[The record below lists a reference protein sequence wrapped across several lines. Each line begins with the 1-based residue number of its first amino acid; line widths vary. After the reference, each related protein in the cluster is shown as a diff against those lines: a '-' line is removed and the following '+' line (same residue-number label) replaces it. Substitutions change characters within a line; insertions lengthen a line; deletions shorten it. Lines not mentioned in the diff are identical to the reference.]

1 MDESSAFNEVVNGIK
16 DVAGIVG
23 EIDTLI
29 KEGGDIEGQIQQL
42 SELTRKILANG
53 LTMVQ
58 LESSLRDKARVLE
71 EKLREKEN
79 WEEEKERYEL
89 RNTGAHYAF
98 AYVLKESS
106 QTPDTVCWLC
116 TTCFEKRK
124 KRILQPE
131 ITRMGRVLR
140 CSECKLRTSC

>member
-1 MDESSAFNEVVNGIK
+1 MDESNVFEMVVDGVKN
-16 DVAGIVG
+16 VSTLAGKIVDLAKG
-23 EIDTLI
+23 NSEIEDKAHTLA
-29 KEGGDIEGQIQQL
+29 D
-42 SELTRKILANG
+42 LTRTILGNSIA
-53 LTMVQ
+53 MIQ
-58 LESSLRDKARVLE
+58 LESHLREKARTLE
-71 EKLREKEN
+71 EKLREMEN

-106 QTPDTVCWLC
+106 QTPDTVYWLC

-131 ITRMGRVLR
+131 ITRTGRVLR
-140 CSECKLRTSC
+140 CSECNLTISC

>member
-1 MDESSAFNEVVNGIK
+1 MGESSAFDEVVNGIK
-16 DVAGIVG
+16 GVAGIVG
-23 EIDTLI
+23 EVNTLI
-29 KEGGDIEGQIQQL
+29 KEGGDIEGQIRQL
-42 SELTRKILANG
+42 SELTREILANG

-58 LESSLRDKARVLE
+58 LESSLRDKARMLE

-79 WEEEKERYEL
+79 WEEEKKRYEL

-106 QTPDTVCWLC
+106 QTPDTVYWLC